1 MNSLF
6 ENSWFMF
13 SIVAVAVMVL
23 VGTMQYAVKMNTKT
37 KNFGLYLH
45 RRYNQKFFRF
55 SAVVLGVVFTVLL
68 VKDSSNGIIQ
78 LMDDIALAGEDDS
91 AWSVIL
97 MLMAVSIS
105 GCVFTGMLYVVG
117 VLMGE
122 ESRKANFSKMLA
134 MCNND

>member
-23 VGTMQYAVKMNTKT
+23 AGTMQYAVKMNPKA
-37 KNFGLYLH
+37 KVLGSYLH

-55 SAVVLGVVFTVLL
+55 LAIVLGIVFTVLL

-78 LMDDIALAGEDDS
+78 LMDDVALAGEDDP

-122 ESRKANFSKMLA
+122 ESRKANFTKMMA
-134 MCNND
+134 MYND